1 MQIDLK
7 ILKDKSNI
15 EVHLNTN
22 DPIDVDLEVYV
33 YDAVSDA
40 NIIEGIMGQE
50 NKSEEDDSNNE
61 QKTEIL
67 KKSDIKDAMDAISI
81 IEDYSF
87 LSKFVPDMRN
97 QIGDQHSIVYLKIL
111 YKVYT

>member
-1 MQIDLK
+1 M
-7 ILKDKSNI
+7 KDKSNI

-50 NKSEEDDSNNE
+50 NKSEEDDSD
-61 QKTEIL
+61 T
-67 KKSDIKDAMDAISI
+67 
-81 IEDYSF
+81 
-87 LSKFVPDMRN
+87 
-97 QIGDQHSIVYLKIL
+97 
-111 YKVYT
+111 